1 MAARHCVYTAQG
13 NAGGSGSQVV
23 MRDVPATDAV
33 RPARHPWQHLRALV
47 ISDPVLAKDV
57 FTSTSA
63 DLIERPTFGS
73 GTLGDTFGPFG
84 RLFAGA
90 PGR

>member
-1 MAARHCVYTAQG
+1 
-13 NAGGSGSQVV
+13 
-23 MRDVPATDAV
+23 
-33 RPARHPWQHLRALV
+33 LV
-47 ISDPVLAKDV
+47 ISDPVLAKDL
-57 FTSTSA
+57 FNSTSA

-90 PGR
+90 PGTLM

>member
-1 MAARHCVYTAQG
+1 
-13 NAGGSGSQVV
+13 
-23 MRDVPATDAV
+23 
-33 RPARHPWQHLRALV
+33 V

-90 PGR
+90 PGTLMYKELQRGRLSYRMYHFIKD

>member
-1 MAARHCVYTAQG
+1 
-13 NAGGSGSQVV
+13 
-23 MRDVPATDAV
+23 MRDVLATDTV
-33 RPARHPWQHLRALV
+33 RPARYPWQHLRALV
-47 ISDPVLAKDV
+47 ISDPVLAKDL
-57 FTSTSA
+57 FNSTSA

-90 PGR
+90 PGALMSEELQRGRLSYRMYHFIKD

>member
-1 MAARHCVYTAQG
+1 M
-13 NAGGSGSQVV
+13 GSGSQVV
-23 MRDVPATDAV
+23 MRDVLATDAV
-33 RPARHPWQHLRALV
+33 RPARYPWQHLRALV

-73 GTLGDTFGPFG
+73 GTLGDTFGPS
-84 RLFAGA
+84 AGCSPVR